1 MRLAKQRDVMMDAI
15 DVAGCE
21 LIGMRSA
28 ILRKI
33 AAPYGDG
40 SKSVM
45 VNATTDVLPKL
56 ARILDVLDAAMQA
69 TNDEVFVFGTRGI
82 ESNEVA
88 EAYAKSFGE

>member
-1 MRLAKQRDVMMDAI
+1 MRLARQRDVMRDAI

-21 LIGMRSA
+21 LMGMRAA

-56 ARILDVLDAAMQA
+56 TRILDVLDAAMQA
-69 TNDEVFVFGTRGI
+69 TNEEVFVFGTRDI
-82 ESNEVA
+82 ESSEVA
-88 EAYAKSFGE
+88 AAYASALGD